1 METTNKYINLDE
13 AQSETVK
20 LNTQAGELETA
31 IKETHYI
38 PSQHA
43 AERFAERVWGCTTQ
57 PEKIKQANL
66 RSEEIRVFLNKL
78 CTYGECVYR
87 GKIRQYNEC
96 LVYKKDNWIVLVS
109 PSNNKIIT
117 CYPIKLGLDE
127 EFDKKFVDGMSKKLQ
142 EATGKKLDIEIK
154 IEESNKEFNN
164 KIKENKRK
172 INELKSIIKVL
183 ENENEGLQL
192 CIDNSDADL
201 KKAQLDIENIIDS
214 LTKKNNT

>member
-1 METTNKYINLDE
+1 
-13 AQSETVK
+13 
-20 LNTQAGELETA
+20 
-31 IKETHYI
+31 
-38 PSQHA
+38 
-43 AERFAERVWGCTTQ
+43 
-57 PEKIKQANL
+57 
-66 RSEEIRVFLNKL
+66 
-78 CTYGECVYR
+78 
-87 GKIRQYNEC
+87 
-96 LVYKKDNWIVLVS
+96 
-109 PSNNKIIT
+109 
-117 CYPIKLGLDE
+117 
-127 EFDKKFVDGMSKKLQ
+127 MSKKLQ

-201 KKAQLDIENIIDS
+201 KKAQLDIDNIIDS